1 MWKGFHPKTRT
12 FKYQSSAQGP
22 LSDSTL
28 EAEKRKWGTLV
39 PVVCKRKWKFFSK
52 EKERKFDLWHIRE
65 FVLYVCQFEKPFY
78 AFWKS
83 SWKNYVSPLLRK
95 PNTFFSLG
103 FKQFFFWDTW
113 TQKIKKWFKLERSP
127 LQWNIHIPSKH
138 NRISI
143 FINKVANIWLKT
155 LLWKICKM
163 FHFTNIKYLATLNL
177 WCNFVVWLIS

>member
-1 MWKGFHPKTRT
+1 M
-12 FKYQSSAQGP
+12 
-22 LSDSTL
+22 
-28 EAEKRKWGTLV
+28 
-39 PVVCKRKWKFFSK
+39 PVVCRRKWKFFSK
-52 EKERKFDLWHIRE
+52 EKERQFDLWHIRE

-78 AFWKS
+78 AFWKG
-83 SWKNYVSPLLRK
+83 SWKSYVSPLLRK
-95 PNTFFSLG
+95 ILFFLLVLNNFFLG
-103 FKQFFFWDTW
+103 HLDSKN
-113 TQKIKKWFKLERSP
+113 KKWFKLERSP
-127 LQWNIHIPSKH
+127 LQWNIHIPTKH